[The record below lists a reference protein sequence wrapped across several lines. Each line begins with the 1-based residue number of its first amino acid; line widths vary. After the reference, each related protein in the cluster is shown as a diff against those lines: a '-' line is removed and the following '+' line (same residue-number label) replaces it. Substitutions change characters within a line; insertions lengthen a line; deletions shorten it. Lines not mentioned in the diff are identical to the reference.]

1 MLSLSTPLCV
11 AAAQTP
17 SVPGDLQRNLQTH
30 LACVRAAAHQG
41 VQLLQFPELSLIG
54 YEPALMADHVLTA
67 DHPVLAA
74 LRQAAQAAVAEAC
87 IRLLLING
95 VDLDIGVSQNLLGN
109 FVQAQVEQ
117 AGAQA
122 AAHQELHAEVVDL
135 LLALAQ
141 DLGLELLLAVRHD
154 LTNDHCHAA
163 VDLLGGSNVQ
173 RDAAFADDL
182 VFENFFKFFFSKFHQ
197 KYPSPYGLSIPEPS
211 GIILNQNPLG
221 LY

>member
-1 MLSLSTPLCV
+1 MVAHAFQCV
-11 AAAQTP
+11 DFGGQHTKDDL
-17 SVPGDLQRNLQTH
+17 VVLTGGIGDFH
-30 LACVRAAAHQG
+30 VRAVQG
-41 VQLLQFPELSLIG
+41 AQGDCAVQHEL
-54 YEPALMADHVLTA
+54 HVAGAGDAVSSHAIQVAGSQT
-67 DHPVLAA
+67 
-74 LRQAAQAAVAEAC
+74 AQAAVAEAC
-87 IRLLLING
+87 IRLLLINSI
-95 VDLDIGVSQNLLGN
+95 DLDIGVSQNLLGN

-122 AAHQELHAEVVDL
+122 AAHQELHAEVIDL
-135 LLALAQ
+135 FFAFAQ
-141 DLGLELLLAVRHD
+141 GLGLELLLAVRHD

-182 VFENFFKFFFSKFHQ
+182 VFENFFKFFFSKLHQ